1 MFISYLFYRIYFIIM
16 EEIPFDFDDKIEINL
31 INVLWYLDF
40 LSRLN

>member
-1 MFISYLFYRIYFIIM
+1 M

>member
-1 MFISYLFYRIYFIIM
+1 M
-16 EEIPFDFDDKIEINL
+16 EEIPFDFDDKIDDKIEINL